1 MKIEHDPKDRLPDL
15 PATEKIARG
24 GEFIVPT
31 RAERELLMGKIKDRV
46 GKKVLQGPEEGQTIC
61 STECNGDCICSCRCD
76 D

>member
-15 PATEKIARG
+15 LATKKIARG
-24 GEFIVPT
+24 GKFVVPT
-31 RAERELLMGKIKDRV
+31 QAERELLMGGIKDRV
-46 GKKVLQGPEEGQTIC
+46 GKEVLQDPEGGQRIC